1 MTRPSPEELLGETAR
16 LAYHL
21 HWPLETILD
30 LEHAD
35 RRRFLAEAEGLA
47 AESAPVYEFAA
58 LPEPEPLQYEQ
69 PHEHE
74 HEHEYEYE
82 YEFEE

>member
-1 MTRPSPEELLGETAR
+1 MTRPSPEEVLGETAR

-35 RRRFLAEAEGLA
+35 RRRFLREAESLA
-47 AESAPVYEFAA
+47 VASGDF
-58 LPEPEPLQYEQ
+58 
-69 PHEHE
+69 
-74 HEHEYEYE
+74 EYVN
-82 YEFEE
+82 EE